1 MCWLEMQEVLHSFVF
16 NRFEQGGV
24 CAFCDFRKL
33 YEAEDFRLVHM
44 RTRHF
49 HGKDAFSTKKKEEAS
64 EESESSESDSDTTDL
79 VRLLSSAGDDSDSDN
94 STNTT
99 DDSDT
104 APKNRGI
111 DLRFDAEWGDTHLQN
126 QRWLRIELDR

>member
-1 MCWLEMQEVLHSFVF
+1 
-16 NRFEQGGV
+16 
-24 CAFCDFRKL
+24 
-33 YEAEDFRLVHM
+33 M

-64 EESESSESDSDTTDL
+64 EESESSESSEFDSDTTDL

-99 DDSDT
+99 DD
-104 APKNRGI
+104 PKNRGI